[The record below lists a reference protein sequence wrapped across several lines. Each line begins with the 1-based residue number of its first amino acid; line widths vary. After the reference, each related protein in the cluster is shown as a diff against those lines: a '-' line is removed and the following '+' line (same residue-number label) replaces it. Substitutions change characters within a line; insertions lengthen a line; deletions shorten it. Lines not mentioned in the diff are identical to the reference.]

1 MEDLR
6 YQRVIHNVILEQ
18 LHNGNQVS
26 LRISGR
32 SMLPLIREGSSVSVK
47 TCDPESLS
55 MGDIV
60 TFERD
65 GLSVTHRVLWV
76 MRRDNG
82 TTVLT
87 KGDNELIMDRVV
99 STGQILGRVVAV
111 KRGNQILKLNNP
123 SWRFVN
129 RLLGIAFLM
138 ETISI
143 HLYRFTVKKIIPRG
157 QSVHA
162 ALKPPHFYRRL
173 RTRLLSFATGII
185 A

>member
-6 YQRVIHNVILEQ
+6 YQKVIHNLILEQ
-18 LHNGNQVS
+18 LGS
-26 LRISGR
+26 GKKIALRVSGR
-32 SMLPLIREGSSVSVK
+32 SMNPLIKKGNPVYVE
-47 TCDPESLS
+47 TCNPGALS

-76 MRRDNG
+76 MRRNNG
-82 TTVLT
+82 TILLT
-87 KGDNELIMDRVV
+87 KGDNEVIMDRPV
-99 STGQILGRVVAV
+99 STDQVLGKVVAV
-111 KRGNQILKLNNP
+111 KRGNQTLQLNNP

-129 RLLGIAFLM
+129 RLLGMAFLT

-143 HLYRFTVKKIIPRG
+143 LLYRFTVKKIIPRG

-162 ALKPPHFYRRL
+162 ALKPHHLYRRL